1 MIAPIETGRQ
11 QRDLILCFAPAI
23 QSAIKIRSVMASA
36 DGDSVRLPAD
46 PQFFTP
52 PSRLVTIGSFR
63 GIPARVQ
70 NLVRSVARG
79 ELKTF
84 AEHGR
89 APHPIN
95 NTAKPG
101 RIAARN
107 VGNDT
112 RNEES
117 GKSCFKF

>member
-11 QRDLILCFAPAI
+11 QRVLILCFAPAI
-23 QSAIKIRSVMASA
+23 QSAIKIRSAMAS
-36 DGDSVRLPAD
+36 DDDKSVQLPAD
-46 PQFFTP
+46 PQFLTP

-70 NLVRSVARG
+70 NPVRSVARD
-79 ELKTF
+79 ELKKF

-107 VGNDT
+107 DT
-112 RNEES
+112 RDEES